1 MMTPTVTRTA
11 NLRVRLQLRRVL
23 GKSCPSGWLGL
34 DRNGSGLGE
43 LGPVDD
49 GSTRV

>member
-1 MMTPTVTRTA
+1 MTPTVTRTA
-11 NLRVRLQLRRVL
+11 RLRGRLRLRRAL

-34 DRNGSGLGE
+34 DRTGSGLGE

-49 GSTRV
+49 GSPGV